1 MNKIIKVAV
10 IFSTSMMPASVF
22 AAGEMK
28 QGLWEMSTTMN
39 AEQLAAMPKDVKLP
53 GLVGNTLTSQTCI

>member
-1 MNKIIKVAV
+1 
-10 IFSTSMMPASVF
+10 MMPASAF

-39 AEQLAAMPKDVKLP
+39 AEQLAAMPKDVKVP

>member
-10 IFSTSMMPASVF
+10 IFSTSMMPASAF

-39 AEQLAAMPKDVKLP
+39 AEQLAAMPKNVKVP

>member
-1 MNKIIKVAV
+1 MNKIIKVAI
-10 IFSTSMMPASVF
+10 IFSTSMMSASAF

-39 AEQLAAMPKDVKLP
+39 AEQLAECQLRLGQMIQA
-53 GLVGNTLTSQTCI
+53 TLA